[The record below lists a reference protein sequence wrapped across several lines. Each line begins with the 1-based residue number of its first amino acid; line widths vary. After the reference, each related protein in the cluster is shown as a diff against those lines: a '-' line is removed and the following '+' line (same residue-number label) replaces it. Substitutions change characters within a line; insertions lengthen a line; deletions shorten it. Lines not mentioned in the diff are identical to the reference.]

1 MDVFLN
7 RHPNGKSH
15 GLIIF
20 SNILK
25 ERPITLP
32 EEYKYLAPSSS
43 GNFKG
48 INDIEKNN
56 KAYIFRFENKSL
68 QTIFWIDND

>member
-43 GNFKG
+43 GNLKG
-48 INDIEKNN
+48 INDIEK
-56 KAYIFRFENKSL
+56 KTIKLIFLDLKTKVCKPFSG
-68 QTIFWIDND
+68 

>member
-32 EEYKYLAPSSS
+32 EEYKYLASSSS

-48 INDIEKNN
+48 INDIEK
-56 KAYIFRFENKSL
+56 K
-68 QTIFWIDND
+68 Q